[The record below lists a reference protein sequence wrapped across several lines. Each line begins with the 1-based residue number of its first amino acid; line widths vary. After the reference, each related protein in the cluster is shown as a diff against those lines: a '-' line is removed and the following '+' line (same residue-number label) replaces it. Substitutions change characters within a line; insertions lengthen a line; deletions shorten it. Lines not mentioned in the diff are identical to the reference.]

1 MWGFFTGAE
10 TQNWNSS
17 GTQGGMGSQQRADQ
31 CWGEGMV
38 SSFRAPQWL
47 SHRGNSHF
55 SNHLLLLFHFPESVP
70 SKGKSPF
77 SGRIIT
83 KNLCLPKACW
93 FGSLLLF
100 LFLLKAKIKS
110 HIWPASSCSSVAQPR
125 QSAQGKISLA
135 GAPKS
140 PMTTAEDNFI
150 WKNTSELKV
159 LHLYSLLEG

>member
-83 KNLCLPKACW
+83 KKPLPSQSMLVW
-93 FGSLLLF
+93 FSSISFSFKSKNQKPYLASFQLLF
-100 LFLLKAKIKS
+100 
-110 HIWPASSCSSVAQPR
+110 SCSAKAISSR
-125 QSAQGKISLA
+125 QNLTGRGSQITDDHS
-135 GAPKS
+135 
-140 PMTTAEDNFI
+140 
-150 WKNTSELKV
+150 
-159 LHLYSLLEG
+159 